1 MKFVLILIMCSG
13 ISGQCIEPYQWPGEF
28 DSMYNCLQT
37 GYMEASKKI
46 EEMGPETV
54 DKIYAHIKFYCQPIQ
69 ET

>member
-54 DKIYAHIKFYCQPIQ
+54 DKIYAHIKCYCQPIQ
-69 ET
+69 AK

>member
-46 EEMGPETV
+46 EEMGPEVV
-54 DKIYAHIKFYCQPIQ
+54 DKTYAHIKF
-69 ET
+69 